1 MFNINFTKWL
11 KQPVLLLLVVI
22 FTVCISILG
31 QANTSNTKQINQPA
45 MEQTTK
51 QNPTDTDF
59 SGLPLVLAA
68 RFRIKPEQ
76 RAEFLQLANVAL
88 KETVKETGVITY
100 NLYEDTDTKNSFIFF
115 EEWKSRQA
123 LDSHLQT
130 NYTKSLLNKFPQLVD
145 GEPSIKV
152 YKVQGVDF
160 ILGM

>member
-1 MFNINFTKWL
+1 MLKVNLIKWL
-11 KQPVLLLLVVI
+11 KKPVLLLLVVTLTLGI
-22 FTVCISILG
+22 AILP
-31 QANTSNTKQINQPA
+31 QANATNTKQINQPVV
-45 MEQTTK
+45 EQRTK

-59 SGLPLVLAA
+59 AGLPLVLAA
-68 RFRIKPEQ
+68 RFKIKPAQ
-76 RAEFLQLANVAL
+76 RATFLQLANVAL

-123 LDSHLQT
+123 LDSHLQR
-130 NYTKSLLNKFPQLVD
+130 NYTKNLLDKFPQLVD